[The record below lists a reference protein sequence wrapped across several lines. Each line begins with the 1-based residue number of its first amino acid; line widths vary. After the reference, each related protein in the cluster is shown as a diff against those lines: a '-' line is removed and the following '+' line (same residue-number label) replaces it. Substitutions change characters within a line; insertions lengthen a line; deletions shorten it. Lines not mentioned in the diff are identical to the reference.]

1 MSNTPFKDHFSS
13 HAAGYAAHRPTYP
26 SALVDYLA
34 GIAPGSHLALDCGCG
49 TGQLSV
55 PLARRF
61 DRVVA
66 TDASASQIAN
76 AEPHERVEYRVAK
89 AEASGLPDAAADL
102 ITVAQAAHWLDL
114 DRFYTEAR
122 RVARHDGVLALV
134 TYGVLHV
141 EGDEVEAV
149 VQRFYYDV
157 IGQYWPPERQH
168 VDAGYRTLSFP
179 FAEMMAPPLAI
190 EVAWRLPDLTG
201 YVDTWSAAREA
212 EKKVGRA
219 PLDDFARD
227 LLAVWGDPEV
237 RRTVRWPISM
247 RVGRVD
253 G

>member
-1 MSNTPFKDHFSS
+1 VSNTPFKDHFSS

-34 GIAPGSHLALDCGCG
+34 GIAPGCHLALDCGCG

-89 AEASGLPDAAADL
+89 AEDSGLPDAAADL

-179 FAEMMAPPLAI
+179 LGEMTAPPLAI

-219 PLDDFARD
+219 PLDDFGRD

-247 RVGRVD
+247 RVGRVE

>member
-1 MSNTPFKDHFSS
+1 
-13 HAAGYAAHRPTYP
+13 
-26 SALVDYLA
+26 
-34 GIAPGSHLALDCGCG
+34 
-49 TGQLSV
+49 V
-55 PLARRF
+55 PLAKRF

-89 AEASGLPDAAADL
+89 AEDSGLPDAAADL

-227 LLAVWGDPEV
+227 LLAVWGDAEV

>member
-1 MSNTPFKDHFSS
+1 VSNTPFKDHFSS

-34 GIAPGSHLALDCGCG
+34 GIAPGCHLALDCGCG

-89 AEASGLPDAAADL
+89 AEDSGLPDAAADL

-141 EGDEVEAV
+141 DGDEVEAV

-179 FAEMMAPPLAI
+179 FPEMMAPPLAI

-219 PLDDFARD
+219 PLDDFGRD

-247 RVGRVD
+247 RVGRVE